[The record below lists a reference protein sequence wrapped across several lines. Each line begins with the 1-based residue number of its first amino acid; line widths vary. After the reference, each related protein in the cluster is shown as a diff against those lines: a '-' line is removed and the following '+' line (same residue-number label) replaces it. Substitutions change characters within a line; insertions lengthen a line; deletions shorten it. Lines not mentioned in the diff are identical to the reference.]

1 MTQHHRENPQR
12 ITIVTKTTN
21 DIHSDCVVLPLH
33 LKKVF
38 MYTQFPE
45 DAVGG
50 VAREK
55 ETLFNFQNN
64 EMRIEA
70 V

>member
-1 MTQHHRENPQR
+1 
-12 ITIVTKTTN
+12 
-21 DIHSDCVVLPLH
+21 
-33 LKKVF
+33 
-38 MYTQFPE
+38 MYTHSPE

-50 VAREK
+50 VTREK
-55 ETLFNFQNN
+55 ETIFNFQNN

>member
-1 MTQHHRENPQR
+1 
-12 ITIVTKTTN
+12 
-21 DIHSDCVVLPLH
+21 
-33 LKKVF
+33 

-70 V
+70 F